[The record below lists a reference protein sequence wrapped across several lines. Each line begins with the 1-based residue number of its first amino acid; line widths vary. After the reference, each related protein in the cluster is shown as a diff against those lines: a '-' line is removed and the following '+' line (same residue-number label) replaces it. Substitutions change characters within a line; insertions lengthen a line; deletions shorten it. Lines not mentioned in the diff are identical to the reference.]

1 MQPGVFLCFGKQLV
15 FDEKLNYDKK
25 NIRVL
30 PDDTDAFGRLNWQAY
45 VRYCE
50 EGEAGLM
57 EMLGFSIMH
66 FYREQK
72 ISFPR
77 RAATFEYLS
86 PVSPD
91 SLIDIETMVKKL
103 GKTSFTLS
111 HSFFKKNSEDGE
123 RILSAKA
130 EVTAVAFND
139 QIHEKVEL
147 PVELKEALRRIL

>member
-1 MQPGVFLCFGKQLV
+1 
-15 FDEKLNYDKK
+15 
-25 NIRVL
+25 VL
-30 PDDTDAFGRLNWQAY
+30 SGDIDAFGRLNWRAY

-66 FYREQK
+66 FFREQK

-91 SLIDIETMVKKL
+91 NLIDIETTVKKL

-123 RILSAKA
+123 RILSARA

-147 PVELKEALRRIL
+147 PVELKEALRRFLVSPE

>member
-1 MQPGVFLCFGKQLV
+1 LV
-15 FDEKLNYDKK
+15 FDQKLNYHKK

-30 PDDTDAFGRLNWQAY
+30 SGDIDAFGRLNWRAY

-57 EMLGFSIMH
+57 EMLGFRVMH
-66 FYREQK
+66 FYGEQK

-86 PVSPD
+86 PVLPAD
-91 SLIDIETMVKKL
+91 LIDIETTVKKL

-130 EVTAVAFND
+130 EVTAVAFNE
-139 QIHEKVEL
+139 QVHEKVKL
-147 PVELKEALRRIL
+147 PVELKEALRRILVSPE